1 MKGEK
6 IMKRGTIGILSVLV
20 LLLVLIGGCGDD
32 EVGLVRWR

>member
-1 MKGEK
+1 
-6 IMKRGTIGILSVLV
+6 MKRGTIGILSVLV